1 MPSNP
6 VDIYVGTRLKIRRTE
21 LGLSQNRIGEMTG
34 ITFQQVQKYEKG
46 LNRIGSS
53 RLYEFAKILRVPV
66 SYFFEQY
73 EVAFGSNGVLC
84 DNRANFDERDISE
97 REIVTLI
104 KNFSAIKDSTVR
116 RSIITLAKTLS
127 KRNDED
133 DEENEETVNNDEK
146 QDANNENK
154 Q

>member
-6 VDIYVGTRLKIRRTE
+6 VDVYVGTRLKIRRNE
-21 LGLSQNRIGEMTG
+21 LGLSQNKIGGMTG

-73 EVAFGSNGVLC
+73 ELAFGDNTVLSDSKVGFK
-84 DNRANFDERDISE
+84 DNDEISE
-97 REIVTLI
+97 KEVISLI
-104 KNFSAIKDSTVR
+104 KNFSAIKDVNVR
-116 RSIITLAKTLS
+116 KSIISLAKTLS
-127 KRNDED
+127 KQ
-133 DEENEETVNNDEK
+133 ENEKIKED
-146 QDANNENK
+146 
-154 Q
+154 